1 MQYMAKSKS
10 DLYEMMVVFKPL
22 LPDDIRKDIHK
33 SITDLCKKLGGKVE
47 DTDIW
52 GKRYLAY
59 KIASHQEGYYILY
72 TLSLPSLAIDELK
85 KQMDLKQEIIRY
97 LLVKVDE
104 DEVKRNSIKKKE
116 MEVNL

>member
-1 MQYMAKSKS
+1 MTKSRN
-10 DLYEMMVVFKPL
+10 DVYEMMVIFKPL
-22 LPDDIRKDIHK
+22 LPDDIRKDIHT
-33 SITDLCKKLGGKVE
+33 SISELCEKLDGKIE

-59 KIASHQEGYYILY
+59 KIASQQEGYYILY
-72 TLSLPSLAIDELK
+72 TLSLPSSSLSEFK

-104 DEVKRNSIKKKE
+104 DEIGAKSIKKKE
-116 MEVNL
+116 MEINL

>member
-1 MQYMAKSKS
+1 MAKSRG
-10 DLYEMMVVFKPL
+10 DLYEMMVIFKPL
-22 LPDDIRKDIHK
+22 LPDDIRKDIH
-33 SITDLCKKLGGKVE
+33 SNIMDLCKKLDGKVE

-72 TLSLPSLAIDELK
+72 TLSLPARAITEFK

-97 LLVKVDE
+97 LFVKIDE
-104 DEVKRNSIKKKE
+104 DEMKKRGIKKKE
-116 MEVNL
+116 MEVNV

>member
-1 MQYMAKSKS
+1 MGKSKN
-10 DLYEMMVVFKPL
+10 DLYEMMVMFKPL
-22 LPDDIRKDIHK
+22 LPEEIRKEIHT
-33 SITDLCKKLGGKVE
+33 SITALCEKLDGKVE

-59 KIASHQEGYYILY
+59 KISVHQEGYYILY
-72 TLSLPSLAIDELK
+72 TLRMPSSGLSEFK

-104 DEVKRNSIKKKE
+104 DEAKRRGIKKKE
-116 MEVNL
+116 MDV

>member
-1 MQYMAKSKS
+1 MTKSRN
-10 DLYEMMVVFKPL
+10 DIYEMMVIFKPL
-22 LPDDIRKDIHK
+22 LPDDIRKDIHTT
-33 SITDLCKKLGGKVE
+33 ITDLCKKLKGKVE

-59 KIASHQEGYYILY
+59 KIAGHQEGYYILY
-72 TLSLPSLAIDELK
+72 SLSLPSSALSEFK
-85 KQMDLKQEIIRY
+85 KKMDLKQEIIRY

-104 DEVKRNSIKKKE
+104 EEVKKRGIKKKE

>member
-1 MQYMAKSKS
+1 MAKSRD
-10 DLYEMMVVFKPL
+10 DLYEMMVIFKPL
-22 LPDDIRKDIHK
+22 LPDDIRKEIHGD
-33 SITDLCKKLGGKVE
+33 ITDLCKKLGGKVE

-72 TLSLPSLAIDELK
+72 TLSLPSSAISEFR

-97 LLVKVDE
+97 LLVNVDE
-104 DEVKRNSIKKKE
+104 DEVKKRGIKKKE